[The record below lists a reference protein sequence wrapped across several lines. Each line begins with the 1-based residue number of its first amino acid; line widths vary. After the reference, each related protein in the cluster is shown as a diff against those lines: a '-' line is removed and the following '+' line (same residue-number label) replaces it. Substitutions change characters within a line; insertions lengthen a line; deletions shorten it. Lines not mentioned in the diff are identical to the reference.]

1 VIFWTE
7 QAVQQ
12 LDQTYNYIALANS
25 EQVAERVTAQ
35 IVGSVQHLDSFP
47 QAGGQ
52 GRVPGTRELVISR
65 TPFIVAYTIAE
76 DHVVVLALY
85 HGARQWPEVF

>member
-1 VIFWTE
+1 VILWTE

-12 LDQTYNYIALANS
+12 LDQAYSYIALANS

-47 QAGGQ
+47 QAGRP
-52 GRVPGTRELVISR
+52 GRVPATRELVIAK

-76 DHVVVLALY
+76 DRVVILALY
-85 HGARQWPEVF
+85 HGARQWPEAF